1 MSGCHRLHG
10 KLDAIEEI
18 TRASFSWGYVV
29 DKKGDFS
36 CEVEAGGFVRE
47 SQGQS
52 QITRRSTTVSL
63 EILFIDL
70 QWTFDQK
77 AAYVFVASEW
87 NKWRQEPITKV
98 WAPAGDCGSILR

>member
-1 MSGCHRLHG
+1 M
-10 KLDAIEEI
+10 
-18 TRASFSWGYVV
+18 

-70 QWTFDQK
+70 Q
-77 AAYVFVASEW
+77 
-87 NKWRQEPITKV
+87 
-98 WAPAGDCGSILR
+98 

>member
-1 MSGCHRLHG
+1 M
-10 KLDAIEEI
+10 
-18 TRASFSWGYVV
+18 

-63 EILFIDL
+63 EILFIDCNEL
-70 QWTFDQK
+70 LTKKLPTFLSRLNEISGGRSPLPR
-77 AAYVFVASEW
+77 YGLFLE
-87 NKWRQEPITKV
+87 I
-98 WAPAGDCGSILR
+98 AGAF

>member
-1 MSGCHRLHG
+1 MPTSGISDISVFTSHQIFRDRRIKCQVVTRLNG

-36 CEVEAGGFVRE
+36 CEVVAGGFVRE

-70 QWTFDQK
+70 Q
-77 AAYVFVASEW
+77 
-87 NKWRQEPITKV
+87 
-98 WAPAGDCGSILR
+98 